1 MRKVIRIFLFG
12 VIFMN
17 LLTVK
22 AFTEELSYINNSLR
36 ELCISEEYSEKILN
50 YIDEL
55 KITESDLNNIISD
68 SVAVYNDFSE
78 KSKDGISIS
87 ELVNAYN
94 DINEIA
100 ENLNL
105 DIGINIINKEIEIK
119 NKSTNEIIFKVNEKD
134 ANEYYDNFKELSMN
148 EDEYNDLLNFA
159 KKNIISDDNKCIENE
174 ENIASS
180 YIHNEDR
187 DDILKEADDL
197 LNEIFNNSNLLI
209 DSKEEDEDIAT
220 FTENDINVLLN
231 RKIQGGVFIILV
243 GCTLLSIILGFISKI
258 N

>member
-22 AFTEELSYINNSLR
+22 AFTEELSYINTSLR
-36 ELCISEEYSEKILN
+36 ELGISEEYSEKILN

-148 EDEYNDLLNFA
+148 F
-159 KKNIISDDNKCIENE
+159 
-174 ENIASS
+174 
-180 YIHNEDR
+180 
-187 DDILKEADDL
+187 
-197 LNEIFNNSNLLI
+197 
-209 DSKEEDEDIAT
+209 
-220 FTENDINVLLN
+220 
-231 RKIQGGVFIILV
+231 
-243 GCTLLSIILGFISKI
+243 
-258 N
+258 